1 MNALCADLAPFPAAH
16 RVKRPARRLV
26 LSDLAAYRQAT
37 LDAVDPFIGQKP
49 DLVVYA

>member
-1 MNALCADLAPFPAAH
+1 MNALCADLAPFPAA
-16 RVKRPARRLV
+16 RVKRPARTLV